1 MSTAWHYRM
10 VNEGVWLFPP
20 DPLLRV
26 HPEARA
32 PWAARVIR
40 ALTSSPLLIRTY
52 TLDQSRLLA
61 YLQASGQLVRP
72 APGGASPGGWVDV
85 VCADDTLLPAL
96 LTSWGVTV
104 PGWICVVPVA
114 LSDDWISLLD
124 DRMQC
129 ISETIEHLPRADR
142 LPDDQALVYAID
154 ESIVIARPSPD
165 AALAALA
172 RLAVTDGYLLVTEE
186 YQE

>member
-1 MSTAWHYRM
+1 MGD
-10 VNEGVWLFPP
+10 EGVWLFPP

-61 YLQASGQLVRP
+61 HLQVASQSVRP
-72 APGGASPGGWVDV
+72 APGSASPGGWVDV
-85 VCADDTLLPAL
+85 VCTDDTQLPAL

-104 PGWICVVPVA
+104 PGWICVVPAA
-114 LSDDWISLLD
+114 LSEDWTSLLD
-124 DRMQC
+124 NRMQR
-129 ISETIEHLPRADR
+129 IGETIENLPRADR

-172 RLAVTDGYLLVTEE
+172 RLAVTNGYLLVGEE